1 MVGVSAQ
8 VANKGVSNNIFS
20 IKKMLSFLYSYIAID
35 LVVEGFGLHPVLSGH
50 LDERDLIVP
59 SKFGDKWRRGVASSW
74 LSNAFLEQRNRG
86 WLRSL

>member
-50 LDERDLIVP
+50 LDKGVLVVTN
-59 SKFGDKWRRGVASSW
+59 KFGDKWRRAVASSR
-74 LSNAFLEQRNRG
+74 LSDVFRATK
-86 WLRSL
+86 